1 MLNPPLYYPAVIAL
15 LTFVLLFTAPTL
27 FISPVFAQGEPAG
40 QDQAAP
46 PQGSIKIEP
55 RLAESPADPKKVIAN
70 INGEPVT
77 QADLDQEIAALLNRM
92 GAGGVPPAML
102 EQYRARLEP
111 RAFDQLVL
119 KSQLRDYA
127 TKNNVVVSDQEVDDE
142 IKKIS
147 ANFPDPEAF
156 KAALAKQ
163 NMTIESL
170 TGEIKKDFLLAN
182 AVKHYTSS
190 LPQPTTP
197 ELEAYYKEH
206 SKDFSHPESVSASHI
221 LIGATEGTDPQV
233 KSASLAK
240 AQALRDQLRGGA
252 DFAELARTN
261 SSCPSSQR
269 GGDLGSFERGQM
281 VPEFEDAAFKLKPG
295 EISDVVETKFGYH
308 IIKVSQHADAGT
320 EPFEKVSKEVKES
333 MQQKTLSD
341 WFDQLI
347 QGAKVEKL

>member
-1 MLNPPLYYPAVIAL
+1 MSTSPHCFSIMVAL
-15 LTFVLLFTAPTL
+15 LSFMLIFSFSSLVTQ
-27 FISPVFAQGEPAG
+27 PVFAQGEASG
-40 QDQAAP
+40 QVQGEP

-55 RLAESPADPKKVIAN
+55 RLAEAPRDPKTVIAN

-77 QADLDQEIAALLNRM
+77 QADLDQEIGALLNRM
-92 GAGGVPPAML
+92 GASGIPPAML
-102 EQYRARLEP
+102 DQYRARLEP

-127 TKNNVVVSDQEVDDE
+127 KKNNVAVTDQEVNDE
-142 IKKIS
+142 IQKIS
-147 ANFPDPEAF
+147 GNFPTPEAF
-156 KAALAKQ
+156 KEALAKQ
-163 NMTIESL
+163 NMTVESL
-170 TGEIKKDFLLAN
+170 TEEIKKDFLLAN
-182 AVKHYTSS
+182 AVKQYTSG

-197 ELEAYYKEH
+197 EMEAYYKEH
-206 SKDFSHPESVSASHI
+206 AKDFTHPETVSASHI
-221 LIGATEGTDPQV
+221 LIGATEGTDANT

-252 DFAELARTN
+252 DFAELAKTN

-281 VPEFEDAAFKLKPG
+281 VPEFEEAAFKLKPG

-308 IIKVSQHADAGT
+308 IIKISQHNDAGT
-320 EPFEKVSKEVKES
+320 EPFKKIAPQVKDS
-333 MQQKTLSD
+333 LQQKKLSD